1 MRQFRLMSNRS
12 ARHNSPLD
20 ASCVSVV
27 VGLWVLLGTLGD
39 AALARDTE
47 QESTVRVLGLL
58 ERHCVACHDG
68 ADADGQL
75 DLSSSR
81 GIQRGGEH
89 GPVIVPG
96 RPDESSLFTRV
107 HGGQMPPEGEPR
119 LAPEDVQVLADWI
132 ASGAE
137 LPSSNETID
146 AAQVMPI
153 LWLRCTPC
161 HGGRRTEAG
170 LDLRTL
176 ESIERGGESGPVVVS
191 GNPAESRLVRRVHAG
206 EMPPRRL
213 LVSVSVKPMEDAELR
228 KLEAWIA
235 AGLPPARLPP
245 DVATLEPDSIVSDS
259 DREFWAFQ
267 PPQPR
272 LPPSATHT
280 VGPSAEN
287 PIDAFLLKRLEEL
300 GFGYSSPADRATL
313 MRRAAIDLTG
323 IPPEPWE
330 VERFAADTDP
340 RAFERVIDRLLASP
354 GYGERWARHW
364 LDVAGYAD
372 SEGAQ
377 NEDRVRAEMW
387 RYRDYVI
394 RSFDADK
401 PYGDFL
407 REQIAGDELADWSD
421 PRAITP
427 EIADNLVATGY
438 LRTAPDR
445 TFAEITNF
453 VPDRLEVIADEM
465 RILGSSVL
473 GLSLHCARCHDHK
486 FDPIPQRDYY
496 RMTALLKDALDE
508 HDWLPPDQRR
518 LNAVAWEEREAWESH
533 EAQLSARVQQ
543 LQAAR
548 EAEPE
553 AERQAEV
560 DAEIQS
566 LEQQRRP
573 EPLVRAAWAR
583 GVP

>member
-1 MRQFRLMSNRS
+1 MRASIADNPNFAVQLNSDRCIPY
-12 ARHNSPLD
+12 ARVSTYEQSICSTQL
-20 ASCVSVV
+20 ASRRVLRERRRWL
-27 VGLWVLLGTLGD
+27 VGLAGHAWRCRVSKGHRAGIDGSRPWVARETLC
-39 AALARDTE
+39 
-47 QESTVRVLGLL
+47 RVP
-58 ERHCVACHDG
+58 DG

-259 DREFWAFQ
+259 DREFWSI
-267 PPQPR
+267 P
-272 LPPSATHT
+272 AT
-280 VGPSAEN
+280 S
-287 PIDAFLLKRLEEL
+287 
-300 GFGYSSPADRATL
+300 
-313 MRRAAIDLTG
+313 
-323 IPPEPWE
+323 
-330 VERFAADTDP
+330 
-340 RAFERVIDRLLASP
+340 
-354 GYGERWARHW
+354 
-364 LDVAGYAD
+364 
-372 SEGAQ
+372 
-377 NEDRVRAEMW
+377 
-387 RYRDYVI
+387 
-394 RSFDADK
+394 
-401 PYGDFL
+401 
-407 REQIAGDELADWSD
+407 
-421 PRAITP
+421 
-427 EIADNLVATGY
+427 
-438 LRTAPDR
+438 
-445 TFAEITNF
+445 
-453 VPDRLEVIADEM
+453 
-465 RILGSSVL
+465 
-473 GLSLHCARCHDHK
+473 
-486 FDPIPQRDYY
+486 
-496 RMTALLKDALDE
+496 TALHGDP
-508 HDWLPPDQRR
+508 HRWTRGG
-518 LNAVAWEEREAWESH
+518 ESH
-533 EAQLSARVQQ
+533 RRFSA
-543 LQAAR
+543 QAAR
-548 EAEPE
+548 GTRNGILVAGGSSD
-553 AERQAEV
+553 V
-560 DAEIQS
+560 DAPG
-566 LEQQRRP
+566 RD
-573 EPLVRAAWAR
+573 
-583 GVP
+583 